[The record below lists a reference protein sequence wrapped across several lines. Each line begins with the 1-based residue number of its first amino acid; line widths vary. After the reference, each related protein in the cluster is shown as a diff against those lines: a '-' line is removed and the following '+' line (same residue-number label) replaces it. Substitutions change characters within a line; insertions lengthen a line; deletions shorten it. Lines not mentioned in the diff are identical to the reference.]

1 MNAWCS
7 DRAEM
12 AFGGK
17 EESLTVELI
26 RGAVVEIRGDGVA
39 GRRWSRVN
47 AGLLGERA
55 RKRGNLGR
63 HPRTKNNL

>member
-1 MNAWCS
+1 
-7 DRAEM
+7 
-12 AFGGK
+12 
-17 EESLTVELI
+17 LTVELR